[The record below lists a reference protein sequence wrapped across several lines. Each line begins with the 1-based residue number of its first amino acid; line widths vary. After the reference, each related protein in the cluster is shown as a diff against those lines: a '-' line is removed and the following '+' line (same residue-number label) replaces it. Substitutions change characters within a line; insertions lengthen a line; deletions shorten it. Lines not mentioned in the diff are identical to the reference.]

1 MKDKIIAVDF
11 DGTLCEN
18 AWPDIGDPIQ
28 PVIDYVLSEQANG
41 SKLILWTNRHHER
54 LEEAVSWCE
63 NHGITFNAVNENLP
77 EVIEE
82 FGGDTRK
89 IFADEYI
96 DDKATMPLFIRL
108 NAIPNNQI
116 LEGGIAWEDLKT
128 SITNYSVNT
137 TGNA

>member
-18 AWPDIGDPIQ
+18 AWPDIGNPIQ
-28 PVIDYVLSEQANG
+28 LVIDYVLSEQTNG
-41 SKLILWTNRHHER
+41 ASLILWTNRHHER
-54 LEEAVSWCE
+54 LDEAVVWCA
-63 NHGITFNAVNENLP
+63 NHGIAFDAVNENLP

-96 DDKATMPLFIRL
+96 DDKAVTPIMIRR
-108 NAIPNNQI
+108 N
-116 LEGGIAWEDLKT
+116 D
-128 SITNYSVNT
+128 
-137 TGNA
+137 

>member
-1 MKDKIIAVDF
+1 MQYKIIAVDF

-41 SKLILWTNRHHER
+41 SKLILWTNRHHES

-63 NHGITFNAVNENLP
+63 NHGIAFDAVNENLP

-96 DDKATMPLFIRL
+96 DDKATMPFIIRL

-137 TGNA
+137 TGNT